1 MSRRSLALLDS
12 AEHFINEMLQGVLLL
27 KIPAGRTLY
36 SGPQVS
42 RLHRSLTP
50 QVNCGCS
57 DVAAESR
64 PARLRR
70 AFHKRNA
77 PGRFAVEN
85 TCRPDPI
92 SGPQV
97 SHFLRSLTPLANGG
111 TDMGTSRRSC
121 AQLDF
126 RDNFKAKL
134 LRNSQASIMR
144 KDKTRLHSIFFLIPF

>member
-12 AEHFINEMLQGVLLL
+12 VEHFINEMLQGVLLL

-36 SGPQVS
+36 
-42 RLHRSLTP
+42 
-50 QVNCGCS
+50 
-57 DVAAESR
+57 
-64 PARLRR
+64 
-70 AFHKRNA
+70 
-77 PGRFAVEN
+77 
-85 TCRPDPI
+85 